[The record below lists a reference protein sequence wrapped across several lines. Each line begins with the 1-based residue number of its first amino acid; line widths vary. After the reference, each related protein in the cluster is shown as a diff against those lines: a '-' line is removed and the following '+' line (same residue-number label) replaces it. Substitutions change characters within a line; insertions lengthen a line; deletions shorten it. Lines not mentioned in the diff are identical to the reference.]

1 MGIARQ
7 GLGRTGDRAI
17 IGFVAAKSATV
28 ENHSMHERSNIEEA
42 LRASVEP
49 LRFETSPRA
58 FDRLASLLWVWRG
71 F

>member
-1 MGIARQ
+1 M
-7 GLGRTGDRAI
+7 
-17 IGFVAAKSATV
+17 AATA

-49 LRFETSPRA
+49 HRFEASPRA
-58 FDRLASLLWVWRG
+58 FGRLASLLWVWRG